1 MSKFIWFILPIC
13 KLSYVYTHTVHRTNI
28 VWSLH
33 RASEIPCGLW
43 TWAFCSTID
52 REQWIFLGP
61 VGCEWIFCIQLV

>member
-1 MSKFIWFILPIC
+1 MCTPIRYTGLILC
-13 KLSYVYTHTVHRTNI
+13 G
-28 VWSLH
+28 LH